1 MFLKKNVTTSSVT
14 HLAELYIFQII
25 FMVYKVKLT
34 QCFFI
39 VAFGLMLFAC
49 NPAKRLDR
57 DYNYFQK
64 GLDTTIKSLK
74 YKEPT
79 IAAGDNIA
87 IQVVAGSLSQQD
99 ATLFNLATGSNL
111 SSANLTG
118 PINNTISSG
127 ANYLVD
133 KDGNITMP
141 KIGKLKADGFT
152 KQELSNIIT
161 KKLIESE
168 FVKDPLVIVR
178 LAQFRVNVL
187 GEVKKPGTVIFKSE
201 KTNILEVLAEAGDLT
216 DFGKRDDVVVMRQE
230 KDKWITYKLNLKNT
244 DFFTSDGFFL
254 KNNDVVYVGANDKKL
269 KQLQYPNLQ
278 RDVSLISVAIQS
290 LFFVIQAVFLIR
302 SLN

>member
-1 MFLKKNVTTSSVT
+1 
-14 HLAELYIFQII
+14 
-25 FMVYKVKLT
+25 MVYKVKLT

-216 DFGKRDDVVVMRQE
+216 DFGKRDDVVVMRQD

>member
-1 MFLKKNVTTSSVT
+1 
-14 HLAELYIFQII
+14 
-25 FMVYKVKLT
+25 MVYKVKLT